1 VTHLGAHLARLA
13 RLELELGVAE
23 TRALLIRAAVAA
35 GVGLAGGAALVA
47 ALVVLAAAA
56 LAPSFGAVRGASAP
70 WNLPIGVR
78 VALTMTGVVRGSVV
92 IYGTLALVRI
102 WSSNR
107 FRNSCCAIT
116 SCFCALP
123 RVRTATVPASASR
136 PPITA
141 RYGTLC
147 SSPSRTL

>member
-56 LAPSFGAVRGASAP
+56 LAPSFGAAWEHLALAGGGAGLVGLAAGAWSARRLRRLGGP
-70 WNLPIGVR
+70 R
-78 VALTMTGVVRGSVV
+78 Q
-92 IYGTLALVRI
+92 TLASWEETWRWLG
-102 WSSNR
+102 
-107 FRNSCCAIT
+107 
-116 SCFCALP
+116 ALP
-123 RVRTATVPASASR
+123 RSR
-136 PPITA
+136 PTSREPA
-141 RYGTLC
+141 R
-147 SSPSRTL
+147 